1 LLAEA
6 LRRTGLRGHLPSR
19 MTSHTLADATEALI
33 VYAWLHD
40 FVSVEETVTILKKN
54 DDPVKGLSQ
63 LLERIKGRIKLS

>member
-1 LLAEA
+1 
-6 LRRTGLRGHLPSR
+6 